1 MQWIIV
7 LLYIRVGNST
17 QNPTN
22 LEGTG
27 QTEQVC
33 RPTLAIKAYHQLS
46 WGGGTLQCWWP
57 GLYCSRHISNSE
69 RWLQTVLCTC
79 LKFCWQGNRVK
90 TWPGI
95 GHKKRSP
102 VKSPQ
107 SSPPFCVAML
117 VLAALGM
124 VGVLNSRIRE
134 KKSIYFVLMF
144 MCTQV
149 FKNDS
154 NCQTIVLKLVWN

>member
-1 MQWIIV
+1 M
-7 LLYIRVGNST
+7 
-17 QNPTN
+17 
-22 LEGTG
+22 
-27 QTEQVC
+27 
-33 RPTLAIKAYHQLS
+33 
-46 WGGGTLQCWWP
+46 
-57 GLYCSRHISNSE
+57 
-69 RWLQTVLCTC
+69 
-79 LKFCWQGNRVK
+79 
-90 TWPGI
+90 
-95 GHKKRSP
+95 
-102 VKSPQ
+102 KSPQ

-154 NCQTIVLKLVWN
+154 NCQTIVLKLV